1 MYRLEMFGGLYLFAS
16 TLFARHGRGTFLL
29 VRGTAWRLSL
39 ISWVMVMLFLALLP
53 GDALAERVYLAG
65 YKSGF
70 YIRSEEEGGMDLRL
84 GGSFWVDY
92 RAYAESQRADNRFDI
107 RRARL
112 IFNGQL
118 TRWFRYALEYEFQ
131 GNITNHILDAYGE
144 FTPTEVQA
152 VRVGQFKEPFSLEWQ
167 SADKAQW
174 FAERSMGIFLT
185 PGRDIGLM
193 YYGSLY
199 QDSVNYGIGLFNGD
213 GIDGSTRGS
222 YHDSPEI
229 AGRIAV
235 KPFGTANTGALRNLQ
250 VGASASYAA
259 IDTANID
266 LKVKSAGMI
275 GLPLNVYV
283 LSHNTKFGVLQD
295 VDTRT
300 RGGLEA
306 AWINQSFALTGEYL
320 RLKYSDLE
328 TAERAKTDADFSSWY
343 VSMAYCLTGED
354 FSLAGGVINPISPVR
369 FFNPEE
375 KTYGALV
382 LAARYEHFTGDKD
395 WITQGAN
402 VSVGDA
408 DAMSACATW
417 ILFPMLRIIA
427 DYTYTELSDPIRTR
441 VNTDGSIDY
450 IVHENVITL
459 RLSMDL

>member
-1 MYRLEMFGGLYLFAS
+1 LFAS
-16 TLFARHGRGTFLL
+16 IVSMPH
-29 VRGTAWRLSL
+29 VRGALLFLKCTAWKLNL
-39 ISWVMVMLFLALLP
+39 VKWAAVMLLLMLLP
-53 GDALAERVYLAG
+53 ANVLAERVYLAG
-65 YKSGF
+65 YKGGF

-84 GGSFWVDY
+84 GGSLWVDY
-92 RAYAESQRADNRFDI
+92 RGYAESQRADNRFDI

-152 VRVGQFKEPFSLEWQ
+152 VRVGQFKEPFSLEWL
-167 SADKAQW
+167 SPDKAQW
-174 FAERSMGIFLT
+174 FAERSMGNSLT

-222 YHDSPEI
+222 NHDSPEI
-229 AGRIAV
+229 AGRIAI
-235 KPFGTANTGALRNLQ
+235 KPFGAASTEALRNLQ

-266 LKVKSAGMI
+266 LKVKSTGMI

-283 LSHNTKFGVLQD
+283 LSHDTKFGVLQD

-306 AWINQSFALTGEYL
+306 AWINRSFAITSEYL

-328 TAERAKTDADFSSWY
+328 TAERSPADADFSSWY

-354 FSLAGGVINPISPVR
+354 FSLAGGVVNPISPAR

-382 LAARYEHFTGDKD
+382 LATRYEHFSGDKD

-402 VSVGDA
+402 VSMQDA
-408 DAMSACATW
+408 DAISACATW
-417 ILFPMLRIIA
+417 ILFPMLRILA
-427 DYTYTELSDPIRTR
+427 DYTYTDLSDPIKTR
-441 VNTDGSIDY
+441 VNTNGSIDY
-450 IVHENVITL
+450 IVRENVITL